1 MNKLL
6 KPLPALKVGEEGVV
20 KEYNK
25 GSGLHQRLM
34 DIGLIKGTKVSC
46 LLKGPSGDPSAFL
59 IRGAV
64 IALRNEDCSYIL
76 VEV

>member
-1 MNKLL
+1 MNKSL
-6 KPLPALKVGEEGVV
+6 KPLSDLRVGEQGIV
-20 KEYNK
+20 KRFNK
-25 GSGLHQRLM
+25 IKDIHQRLL

-46 LLKGPSGDPSAFL
+46 VLKSPSGDPSAFL

-64 IALRNEDCSYIL
+64 IALRQEDCSYVL